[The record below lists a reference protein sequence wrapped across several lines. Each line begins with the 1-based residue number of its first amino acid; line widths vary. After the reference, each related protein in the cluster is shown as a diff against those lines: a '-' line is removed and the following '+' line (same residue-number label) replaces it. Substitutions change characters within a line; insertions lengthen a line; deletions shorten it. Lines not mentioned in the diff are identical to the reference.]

1 LNYFIEKAIYD
12 MLRITSLTEVERIQ
26 VFQTITKYQKT
37 IFVIFCLKI
46 LYDQYTKFVDF
57 EKKML
62 EGMELLKQRTIYDSP
77 KMKNKIKVHLV
88 SIIKNS
94 FHKLYAK
101 RSQEEIQ
108 DALPAET
115 HHHSTAMEEEESVP
129 SEVRRTLKFE

>member
-1 LNYFIEKAIYD
+1 MNYFIEKAIYD
-12 MLRITSLTEVERIQ
+12 ILRITSLTEVERIQ
-26 VFQTITKYQKT
+26 VFHTITKYQKL

-77 KMKNKIKVHLV
+77 KFRNKIKVHLV

-94 FHKLYAK
+94 FHKIYPKKLK
-101 RSQEEIQ
+101 EE
-108 DALPAET
+108 DALPAEP
-115 HHHSTAMEEEESVP
+115 HHHNSTTMEVEEEDFP